1 MVTINDKIKI
11 EMTLFELFRLRLTL
25 CIYKEEHKEYEKGI
39 NRLIERLDEATSKL
53 DYTDNE
59 RLVDEINAQIKAL

>member
-1 MVTINDKIKI
+1 MVTMNDLIKI
-11 EMTLFELFRLRLTL
+11 EMTLTQLHLLRVILN
-25 CIYKEEHKEYEKGI
+25 IYKAEHKEYEKGI

-59 RLVDEINAQIKAL
+59 RLVDEINAQINAL